1 MIECTTIYDIGGD
14 LMVKIFLDPGH
25 GGTDP
30 GAVGNGLQEKS
41 LVLTIASLV
50 RDMLL
55 DEYLDV
61 EVRMS
66 RSTDVFVALSERSRL
81 ANQWGADYFMSI
93 HINAGGGTGFESF
106 IHSSRAARTVQ
117 LQNTVHDAIMEQLF
131 VADRGKKSADF
142 AVLRGSI
149 MPAIL
154 TENLF
159 IDRVSDAN
167 LLKDAAFLRSVARG
181 HVNGIVRAFLLQRKP
196 GSGGGNVYRVQ
207 SGAFSNEQ
215 NANQLKTRL
224 EQAGYQPFIRLEGG
238 LYKVQVGAFSN
249 QTNAEAFAV
258 ELRSKG
264 FEAQVFLS

>member
-41 LVLTIASLV
+41 LVLTIANLI

-55 DEYLDV
+55 AEYQNVD
-61 EVRMS
+61 VRMS
-66 RSTDVFVALSERSRL
+66 RSTDTFVSLTERSRL
-81 ANQWGADYFMSI
+81 ANQWGADYFVSI

-106 IHSSRAARTVQ
+106 VHSSRATRTVQ
-117 LQNTVHDAIMEQLF
+117 LQNTVHDAIMEQLS
-131 VADRGKKSADF
+131 VTDRGKKSADF
-142 AVLRGSI
+142 AVLRGSS

-181 HVNGIVRAFLLQRKP
+181 HVNGIGRAFQLQRKP
-196 GSGGGNVYRVQ
+196 GTGGSVYRVQ
-207 SGAFSNEQ
+207 SGAFSNET

-224 EQAGYQPFIRLEGG
+224 EQAGYQPFVRLEAG